1 MRSEGQDAFNE
12 WILAIGD
19 GRLSNDVG
27 LDQNFIEIPEQ
38 FLVKDNIIH
47 AIYGNQIEVSSLQN
61 MDELAKK
68 IILTTTNSDAIIL
81 NNKIPELI
89 KNESKEYKSVD
100 SIETDCEDTILNY
113 PTEFLNTLTPSGMP
127 PHKLVLKIGTIVMLI
142 RNLNPK
148 QGLLNGTRLLVQNL
162 YENFIETVILTGSNN
177 GAKVLIPRMTL
188 MPSDSNLPFQLK
200 RRQYPVILAFAIT
213 INKSQGQTFESV
225 GLYNPE
231 NIFSHGQLY
240 VALSRTK
247 NSSNLKIY
255 SENGKQVAN
264 KLYLKNIV
272 IDELLQ

>member
-1 MRSEGQDAFNE
+1 
-12 WILAIGD
+12 
-19 GRLSNDVG
+19 
-27 LDQNFIEIPEQ
+27 
-38 FLVKDNIIH
+38 
-47 AIYGNQIEVSSLQN
+47 
-61 MDELAKK
+61 
-68 IILTTTNSDAIIL
+68 
-81 NNKIPELI
+81 
-89 KNESKEYKSVD
+89 
-100 SIETDCEDTILNY
+100 
-113 PTEFLNTLTPSGMP
+113 MP